1 MLIFYFIMLWI
12 FAYLYPFF
20 KSSVTHQ
27 TKRTVTWKL
36 ELFFCQSVK
45 RKSLFRIDFKR
56 KLNKWRMHIP
66 NFVWWFVKKLSR
78 QIKNLVNNSLTIFLI
93 FLSLRQCTLRSLGI
107 SDPYLRGAR
116 DR

>member
-45 RKSLFRIDFKR
+45 RKSLFRIDFKS
-56 KLNKWRMHIP
+56 KLNNLRMHIP

-93 FLSLRQCTLRSLGI
+93 FLSLRQCTY
-107 SDPYLRGAR
+107 PY
-116 DR
+116 